1 MGQQVGQK
9 AQSISWKKQQFE
21 GQDCRGTSVAYRTKA
36 FGRVSGSSKAAARG
50 GNNYH
55 MLVAVDRCRTA
66 PSRRDLKYG
75 RFQLPE
81 RWNVDHLRLALLN
94 GQGFTL
100 AERGNQRIV
109 ILQPFP
115 AMEKRQCT
123 VQS

>member
-21 GQDCRGTSVAYRTKA
+21 KQDCGGTSVAYRTKA

-55 MLVAVDRCRTA
+55 MLVAIDRCRTA

-75 RFQLPE
+75 SFQLPE

-109 ILQPFP
+109 ILQLFP
-115 AMEKRQCT
+115 AMEKRQRT